1 MKEDT
6 IHRIVF
12 LGPQGSG
19 KGTQAKLLSE
29 YLGIPHISTG
39 DIFRAAVNQD
49 TLLGQRIV
57 EGLSSG
63 KLMADRDTNAMVSD
77 RLAAADVHKGFILD
91 GYPRTMEQV
100 AYLEKLAS
108 PTKVILLDL
117 SDEGSIER
125 LGARRVCGDCG
136 DMGQAALRPKRE
148 LCGNCG
154 GVLNRRLDDSE
165 EAIKERLR
173 LYHHE
178 TEPLIAFYEKS
189 DRLFKVDGRPSM
201 EKIHEEIRRIF

>member
-1 MKEDT
+1 M
-6 IHRIVF
+6 
-12 LGPQGSG
+12 
-19 KGTQAKLLSE
+19 
-29 YLGIPHISTG
+29 
-39 DIFRAAVNQD
+39 
-49 TLLGQRIV
+49 
-57 EGLSSG
+57 
-63 KLMADRDTNAMVSD
+63 
-77 RLAAADVHKGFILD
+77 
-91 GYPRTMEQV
+91 
-100 AYLEKLAS
+100 EKLAS

-117 SDEGSIER
+117 SDEDSIER